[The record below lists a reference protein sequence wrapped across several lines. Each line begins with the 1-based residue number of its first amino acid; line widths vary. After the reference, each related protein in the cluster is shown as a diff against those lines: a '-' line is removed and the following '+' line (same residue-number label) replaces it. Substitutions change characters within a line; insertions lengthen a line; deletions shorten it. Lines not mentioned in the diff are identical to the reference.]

1 MNIVIGTHYFPPHVG
16 GMEIVAKTQATLF
29 AKQGHDVTVI
39 TSAVGH
45 ESGTS
50 SENGYAAVRIPVWN
64 FFETHMGVPFPFFA
78 PTLVWRSYHAVK
90 HADVVHVHDVFYQT
104 SFILAMWAKLLRKP
118 LVVTQH
124 VGMIPHP
131 NKLVHFVQWL
141 TYRTTG
147 KFVFATSRKILLLNG
162 GVRDFLL
169 QLGIP
174 STRLQFLPNGVDTAV
189 FRPNPSAD
197 IERIRR
203 THGLPVDKPIALFV
217 GRFVPKKGFHK
228 LLEAASDDYR
238 IALAGGTKPESVA
251 VNDSQVTFLGALDPQ
266 TLATVYTAVDMFI
279 LPSEGEG
286 FPLTI
291 QEAMATRLP
300 IITTQ
305 DPGYAIY
312 ELNPK
317 LFVQI
322 NPTVP
327 HIKTTLHD
335 LAKNPQLRKAMADY
349 SYTYAKKHFSWDN
362 NSHEMLQLFEDLQ

>member
-29 AKQGHDVTVI
+29 TKQGHTVTVI

-45 ESGTS
+45 MSGIR
-50 SENGYAAVRIPVWN
+50 SENGYTAVRVPVWN
-64 FFETHMGVPFPFFA
+64 FFEKYMGVPYPFFSPA
-78 PTLVWRSYHAVK
+78 LLWRSYQAVK
-90 HADVVHVHDVFYQT
+90 HANIVHVHDVFYQT
-104 SFILAMWAKLLRKP
+104 SFVLALWAKLLRKP

-147 KFVFATSRKILLLNG
+147 KFVFATSRKVLLLNG

-169 QLGIP
+169 HLGIP
-174 STRLQFLPNGVDTAV
+174 ATKLQFLPNGVDTTV
-189 FRPNPSAD
+189 FRPNSSAD
-197 IERIRR
+197 IEQIRH
-203 THGLPVDKPIALFV
+203 THNLPVDKPIALFV

-228 LLEAASDDYR
+228 LLQAASDDYH

-251 VNDSQVTFLGALDPQ
+251 VDDTQVTFVGALDPH
-266 TLATVYTAVDMFI
+266 TLAALYTAVDMFV

-300 IITTQ
+300 IITTR
-305 DPGYAIY
+305 DPGYALY
-312 ELNPK
+312 K
-317 LFVQI
+317 LDPTLFIQI
-322 NPTVP
+322 TPTVDE
-327 HIKTTLHD
+327 IKAALSD
-335 LAKNPQLRKAMADY
+335 LAKNPKHRKAMADY
-349 SYTYAKKHFSWDN
+349 SYGYAKKHFSWDN
-362 NSHEMLQLFEDLQ
+362 NSSEMLRLFEDVR